1 MNEIKK
7 KIYLFIFVVA
17 VLNGFYCLVM
27 GQYYLLI
34 WSGISLMVA
43 YFSIFPE
50 EFFLCLNNAK
60 NSLNSYRRNSKTSSF
75 DIFNN
80 QREEHI
86 QKEDTESDIKRS
98 PTIPPIKIS

>member
-1 MNEIKK
+1 MEEIKK

-34 WSGISLMVA
+34 WITITLMVA

-50 EFFLCLNNAK
+50 EFFLCINNAK
-60 NSLNSYRRNSKTSSF
+60 EHIDNYRRNRQTSNT
-75 DIFNN
+75 DI
-80 QREEHI
+80 QSSYREERI
-86 QKEDTESDIKRS
+86 EEENIDIPNKRS
-98 PTIPPIKIS
+98 DNSLSSKIY